1 MRPAVTGSLSLYNLT
16 RSQNAEHEIADFAI
30 AYRTISLSLN
40 VILTF
45 LIIAR
50 LLYIRREVGKLLSE
64 TTGGR
69 GPRSYMSMVAMLDA
83 LASLEAA
90 TALVYI
96 VFVGVES
103 PLRDLILPALGQVHF
118 LADEGISIGSEVLT
132 GVDVRLQV
140 ISLLLIV
147 YRGFRSQA

>member
-64 TTGGR
+64 TAGGR
-69 GPRSYMSMVAMLDA
+69 GLRSYTSVVAMLVES
-83 LASLEAA
+83 ASLETA

-96 VFVGVES
+96 CFVGVGS
-103 PLRDLILPALGQVHF
+103 PLQGVFLPVLGQVQVRFSVAQRGH
-118 LADEGISIGSEVLT
+118 LIRT
-132 GVDVRLQV
+132 G
-140 ISLLLIV
+140 
-147 YRGFRSQA
+147 RSC